1 MLFLPI
7 TYAVV
12 CWQDN
17 ETQYRLCD
25 AAGEVYKNFYDMCE
39 YRNHFSDEEKLWCVK
54 VVLNSAIQHWKNVET
69 PSNGMLVF
77 CMSLKWGKYLNV
89 TKIDY
94 E

>member
-39 YRNHFSDEEKLWCVK
+39 SDIKARKE
-54 VVLNSAIQHWKNVET
+54 A
-69 PSNGMLVF
+69 
-77 CMSLKWGKYLNV
+77 GKTNTGSISKDQVIRMQAAVY
-89 TKIDY
+89 
-94 E
+94 